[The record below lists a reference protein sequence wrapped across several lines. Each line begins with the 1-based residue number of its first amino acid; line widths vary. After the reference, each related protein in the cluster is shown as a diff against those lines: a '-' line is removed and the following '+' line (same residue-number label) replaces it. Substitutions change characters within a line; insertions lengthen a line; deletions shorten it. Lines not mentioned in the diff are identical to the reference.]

1 MDSRVRIRQIL
12 EYMLLYFGRQ
22 IVTTPRPCIG
32 RLLEQDRKNSVSS
45 FHSKD
50 LEPSALKQLMKSHI
64 IPLNS
69 GVGGHISVCNYLLS
83 LCTEHTMLPERMLVN
98 SQTKDGNTVLM
109 WAAWSRSLDIVKFL
123 VRNRT
128 DATTTNRNG
137 CSVAHWASSGGG
149 KC

>member
-1 MDSRVRIRQIL
+1 
-12 EYMLLYFGRQ
+12 
-22 IVTTPRPCIG
+22 
-32 RLLEQDRKNSVSS
+32 
-45 FHSKD
+45 
-50 LEPSALKQLMKSHI
+50 
-64 IPLNS
+64 
-69 GVGGHISVCNYLLS
+69 
-83 LCTEHTMLPERMLVN
+83 MLPERMLVN

-123 VRNRT
+123 VRNRA

>member
-1 MDSRVRIRQIL
+1 
-12 EYMLLYFGRQ
+12 
-22 IVTTPRPCIG
+22 
-32 RLLEQDRKNSVSS
+32 
-45 FHSKD
+45 
-50 LEPSALKQLMKSHI
+50 
-64 IPLNS
+64 
-69 GVGGHISVCNYLLS
+69 
-83 LCTEHTMLPERMLVN
+83 MLPERMLVN

-128 DATTTNRNG
+128 DATTTDRNG